1 MHRLGMLIF
10 LLVWI
15 TSAAAQTPAAPYAGQ
30 QVRAIKALSAEEMRD
45 LAEGRGMGMAK
56 AAELNGYPGP
66 LHVLELANELRL
78 TAAQRTTTE
87 ALYQRMQTDARRL
100 GEAILR
106 AEQNLDRQFSER
118 RIDPSSLQAA
128 TTSVAAL
135 TGELRAVHLAAH
147 LEQSAL
153 LTPTQITEY
162 QRRRGY
168 LSTAPDSGHTGRHRH

>member
-15 TSAAAQTPAAPYAGQ
+15 TSAAAQTPAPYAGQ
-30 QVRAIKALSAEEMRD
+30 QARAIKALSAEEMRD

-78 TAAQRTTTE
+78 TAAQRASTE

-118 RIDPSSLQAA
+118 RIDPVSLQAA
-128 TTSVAAL
+128 TASVAAL

-168 LSTAPDSGHTGRHRH
+168 LSTTPDSGHTGRHRH